1 MKRPIIGITLD
12 YEDDQKYSTFPY
24 YALRANYIN
33 AVIEH
38 GGHPILLPFE
48 IDSISTYV
56 DIIDGLIITGGNF
69 DISPTLYG
77 EESFHE
83 TTTLKE
89 SRTKFEW
96 GITLKAIQ
104 KQLPIL
110 GICGGMQLVNVIFGG
125 NLIQHIPD
133 TIDDHIEHEAKPYDA
148 TSHSISI
155 KENSK
160 LYALSDHKNSNRVN
174 SSHHQAVGKVGNNM
188 KISATASDGVIEAI
202 ESSDESYMI
211 GVQWHPEYQLTNLD
225 KNLFKNFIENC

>member
-12 YEDDQKYSTFPY
+12 YEDDKKYSAFPY
-24 YALRANYIN
+24 YALRENYIN
-33 AVIEH
+33 AVIKH
-38 GGHPILLPFE
+38 GGHPILLPFD
-48 IDSISTYV
+48 IDSVSRYV
-56 DIIDGLIITGGNF
+56 DIIDGLILTGGNF

-96 GITLKAIQ
+96 DITLQAIQ

-110 GICGGMQLVNVIFGG
+110 GICGGMQLLNVISGG

-133 TIDDHIEHEAKPYDA
+133 AIDNHIGHEAKPYDA

-155 KENSK
+155 KEDSK
-160 LYALSDHKNSNRVN
+160 LYVLSDHKNSNRVN

-225 KNLFKNFIENC
+225 KNLFRDFIENC